1 MLDAAKDAASFVQ
14 KEDRAALDVDRKL
27 VLALMKS
34 IEIIGEAATKITKE
48 CQESLSQIPWPNIIG
63 MRNRLIHAYFDI
75 NLEILWKTVTED
87 LPGLIA
93 ELENPSSRQNLTATI
108 TSQIYHRFLK
118 WMISW
123 KTHWLSEY

>member
-1 MLDAAKDAASFVQ
+1 MQKSDIIRLRHMFDAAKEAASFIQ
-14 KEDRAALDVDRKL
+14 EEKRASLDEDRKL

-48 CQESLSQIPWPNIIG
+48 CQKDLSQIPWPNIIG

-87 LPGLIA
+87 LPGLID
-93 ELENPSSRQNLTATI
+93 ELKKILPSN
-108 TSQIYHRFLK
+108 K
-118 WMISW
+118 V
-123 KTHWLSEY
+123 